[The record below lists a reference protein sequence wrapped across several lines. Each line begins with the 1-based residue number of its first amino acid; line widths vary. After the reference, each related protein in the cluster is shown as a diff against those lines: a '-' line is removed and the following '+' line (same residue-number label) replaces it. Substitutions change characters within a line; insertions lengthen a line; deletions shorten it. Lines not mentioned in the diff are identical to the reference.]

1 VTYNSILDQLPYTK
15 PFLFV
20 DELLCVDEKSA
31 EGLYTFPTDAYFY
44 QGHFKNNPVTP
55 GVILTECMAQIGVVC
70 LGIFLLKS
78 EQMTHNETQIA
89 LSSSEVDYY
98 LPVFPGEQVRV
109 VSEKL
114 FFRFNKLKCEVRM
127 FNAENKLVC
136 RGRIAGMIKVG

>member
-1 VTYNSILDQLPYTK
+1 MTYNSILDQLPYSK

-20 DELLCVDEKSA
+20 DKLLCVDEKSA

-55 GVILTECMAQIGVVC
+55 GVILTECMAQIGLVC
-70 LGIFLLKS
+70 LGVFLLKS
-78 EQMTHNETQIA
+78 EQFEHGETQIA